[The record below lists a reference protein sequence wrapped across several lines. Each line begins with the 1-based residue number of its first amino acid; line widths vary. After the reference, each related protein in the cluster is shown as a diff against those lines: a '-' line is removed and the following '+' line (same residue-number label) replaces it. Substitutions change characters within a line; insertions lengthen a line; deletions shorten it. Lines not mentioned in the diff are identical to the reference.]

1 MITNYTR
8 KRLSAYL
15 SEADTLVCAD
25 IMYTGD
31 TENANRTAEKLLR
44 VGRGALVSSQL
55 KGFKFTADDLN
66 NTLNLVKKEFAN
78 LHMETVG
85 AVMGKSTPENIRN
98 FINDTI
104 GDTPLRNV
112 FRTVTFGECA
122 VNSHTMNICKEMM
135 KCMNFDPEIRE
146 HYEKLYRWYRLQDIY
161 KEVQILGNK
170 PFRKADRVKPRLT
183 VLNGIQLNWEQ
194 VPGFVREGF
203 IYYATRD
210 ENLDY
215 YLLCPQMFQ
224 EQMMLAMFAGF
235 LRKDERDR
243 RGKLTSRAFTSDT
256 YKRMG
261 SSKKLVTS
269 AIELQQKQTVGYLFK
284 ELTPEIENKLI
295 PDIFTVMP
303 RTCNGAGGTDYMRTI
318 YQTSE
323 LRGLQ
328 GGGTDNIGSIF
339 STVYSVLV
347 EGLMGLWANELN
359 NSIMWAKQRVPTMV
373 CDILLANS
381 KLILIGMEKT
391 VTPHT
396 VFGMNSTMLR
406 KLKPVEFDVLVENDV
421 TKAY

>member
-1 MITNYTR
+1 
-8 KRLSAYL
+8 
-15 SEADTLVCAD
+15 
-25 IMYTGD
+25 
-31 TENANRTAEKLLR
+31 
-44 VGRGALVSSQL
+44 
-55 KGFKFTADDLN
+55 
-66 NTLNLVKKEFAN
+66 
-78 LHMETVG
+78 
-85 AVMGKSTPENIRN
+85 
-98 FINDTI
+98 
-104 GDTPLRNV
+104 
-112 FRTVTFGECA
+112 
-122 VNSHTMNICKEMM
+122 
-135 KCMNFDPEIRE
+135 
-146 HYEKLYRWYRLQDIY
+146 
-161 KEVQILGNK
+161 
-170 PFRKADRVKPRLT
+170 
-183 VLNGIQLNWEQ
+183 
-194 VPGFVREGF
+194 
-203 IYYATRD
+203 
-210 ENLDY
+210 
-215 YLLCPQMFQ
+215 
-224 EQMMLAMFAGF
+224 MLAMFAGF

-243 RGKLTSRAFTSDT
+243 RGKLTSRVFTSDT